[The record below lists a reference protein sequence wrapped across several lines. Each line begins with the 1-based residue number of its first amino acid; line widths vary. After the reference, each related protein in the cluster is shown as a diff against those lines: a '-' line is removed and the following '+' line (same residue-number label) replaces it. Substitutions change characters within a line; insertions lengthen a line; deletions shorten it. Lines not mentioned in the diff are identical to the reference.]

1 MKIPKGQFIQMM
13 ADCLYDVLGEDE
25 SQDVILEM
33 EESGSFSVLY
43 EFFKKFID
51 DGFWTI

>member
-1 MKIPKGQFIQMM
+1 MKMSKGEFIQMM
-13 ADCLYDVLGEDE
+13 VDHLYDVLGEEE

-33 EESGSFSVLY
+33 EESGSFVVLY